1 MNQRVKEKNKWIDRL
16 INFVFYGCVLALI
29 WLLLQITTFS
39 SFRIPTASM
48 HPTLIKGDY
57 VIVNKWIAGGRIF
70 NVFNAVKNKHIS
82 IKRIPGIRR
91 IRKNDILI
99 FNSPVGQYKNRIHFD
114 VMQYY
119 AKRCVGLPGDTVAI
133 ILPTLSALVED
144 SLTFSFDHNYYDLLG
159 WTAEKFGPL
168 YIPCK
173 GDQIPINSLTATQ
186 YGSVMEW
193 ETKQKIDYKDSAY
206 FIGNHRF
213 TNYQFKHDYYF
224 RFSMV

>member
-144 SLTFSFDHNYYDLLG
+144 SLTFSFDHNYYDLSG

-173 GDQIPINSLTATQ
+173 GDQIPINSLTAT
-186 YGSVMEW
+186 
-193 ETKQKIDYKDSAY
+193 
-206 FIGNHRF
+206 
-213 TNYQFKHDYYF
+213 
-224 RFSMV
+224 

>member
-144 SLTFSFDHNYYDLLG
+144 SLTFSSLSFLLL
-159 WTAEKFGPL
+159 EPL
-168 YIPCK
+168 
-173 GDQIPINSLTATQ
+173 
-186 YGSVMEW
+186 
-193 ETKQKIDYKDSAY
+193 SAY
-206 FIGNHRF
+206 KTRCKKLLASITEAKSFYLLCPTRF
-213 TNYQFKHDYYF
+213 YF
-224 RFSMV
+224 RGDLIAA

>member
-1 MNQRVKEKNKWIDRL
+1 MDRPFNKLCILWLCTCSDMVAVTNHDL
-16 INFVFYGCVLALI
+16 FFVQDSYCI
-29 WLLLQITTFS
+29 
-39 SFRIPTASM
+39 
-48 HPTLIKGDY
+48 Y

-144 SLTFSFDHNYYDLLG
+144 SLTFSFDHNYYDVLG
-159 WTAEKFGPL
+159 WTA
-168 YIPCK
+168 
-173 GDQIPINSLTATQ
+173 
-186 YGSVMEW
+186 
-193 ETKQKIDYKDSAY
+193 
-206 FIGNHRF
+206 
-213 TNYQFKHDYYF
+213 
-224 RFSMV
+224 